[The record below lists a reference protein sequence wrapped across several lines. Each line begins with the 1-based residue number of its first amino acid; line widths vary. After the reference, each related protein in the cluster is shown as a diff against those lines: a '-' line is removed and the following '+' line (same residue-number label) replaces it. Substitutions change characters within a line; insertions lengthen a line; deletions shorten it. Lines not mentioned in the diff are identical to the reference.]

1 MNKVKVPSSTAL
13 APRTAVRE
21 TQHQIP
27 RIFASVVICFTAF
40 QNGSSFSTGHLQKS
54 ACDKNVASTFLIFQT
69 LRRVRLF

>member
-13 APRTAVRE
+13 TPRAAVRE

-40 QNGSSFSTGHLQKS
+40 QNGPSFSTGHL
-54 ACDKNVASTFLIFQT
+54 
-69 LRRVRLF
+69 